1 MIRWK
6 SIFGCSRGASA
17 VEFALLA
24 PVFFAMLFALVEF
37 SRYAWVRQTL
47 DEVAYSTARCM
58 SVQSTC
64 ASTATQ
70 RSHAIQRAA
79 GYGITI
85 RAANVTPASNTTCK
99 GYSAS
104 NSVRINVTFESP
116 AAGLIPALPTN
127 INSVACFPTLS

>member
-1 MIRWK
+1 M
-6 SIFGCSRGASA
+6 
-17 VEFALLA
+17 EFALLA

-58 SVQSTC
+58 SVQTSC

-70 RSHAIQRAA
+70 RTHAVQRAA

-85 RAANVTPASNTTCK
+85 LAANVTPATNTTCK
-99 GYSAS
+99 GYARS
-104 NSVRINVTFESP
+104 NSVRISVTFESP
-116 AAGLIPALPTN
+116 AGGLIPALPTS
-127 INSVACFPTLS
+127 INSVACFPVLA